1 MRILKTFNSI
11 IIAKLTTAQTLFLGY
26 LGFILIGT
34 ILLLLPVSSAGD
46 ESLSLVDAIF
56 TTTSSITGTGLIVVD
71 TGGYFSFFGQ
81 MVVLILIQI
90 GNVGYMLFFAL
101 AVLFFGRR
109 LSILNKMV
117 VKESISRHSK
127 LDLMMFIKKVF
138 KYTIVIESISAI
150 LLIIFFLQRFPAGEA
165 VKQGIFHSIS
175 AFCTAGFSLFSNSL
189 IDFNENYYFNIVILF
204 TSYAGCIGFF
214 VLYDISLFTKS
225 LFKKKKRYKL
235 SAHVKIVFVVS
246 ITITVIGTLFI
257 YLSESVIGPGSEG
270 GTFLKSLFQA
280 MSASTTVGFSSVNI
294 GQLNH
299 SSLLYIILEMFIGAS
314 PSGTGGGIKTTVF
327 ALMVLS
333 LLTYFRNRRYVN
345 AFNRTIP
352 LGTIT
357 RAFSI
362 VMLAVI
368 WVFLSVLIL
377 NMTEDKLFLNILF
390 EAVSAFG
397 NGGMSTGITADLSSI
412 GKLLLSVSMLIG
424 RIGPLIIGYTL
435 VGRGRTFD
443 YNYPDANILIV

>member
-1 MRILKTFNSI
+1 MRILKTLNSI
-11 IIAKLTTAQTLFLGY
+11 IIVKLTTAQTLFLGY

-34 ILLLLPVSSAGD
+34 ILLMLPVSSASD
-46 ESLSLVDAIF
+46 ESLSLVNAIF
-56 TTTSSITGTGLIVVD
+56 TTTSSISGTGLIVVD
-71 TGGYFSFFGQ
+71 TGEYFSFFGQ
-81 MVVLILIQI
+81 MVILILIQI

-101 AVLFFGRR
+101 AVLFFGGR

-127 LDLMMFIKKVF
+127 LDLMLFIKKVF

-189 IDFNENYYFNIVILF
+189 IDFNENYYFNIVILL

-235 SAHVKIVFVVS
+235 SAHAKIVFVVS
-246 ITITVIGTLFI
+246 ITVTVVGTLFI
-257 YLSESVIGPGSEG
+257 LLTESIIGPGSEG
-270 GTFLKSLFQA
+270 RTFLKSLFQA

-333 LLTYFRNRRYVN
+333 LFTYFRNRRYVN

-368 WVFLSVLIL
+368 WVFLSVMIL
-377 NMTEDKLFLNILF
+377 NLTEDKLFLNILF

-397 NGGMSTGITADLSSI
+397 NGGMSTGITGDLSSF
-412 GKLLLSVSMLIG
+412 GKILLSISMLIG
-424 RIGPLIIGYTL
+424 RVGPLIVGYTFIRRSK
-435 VGRGRTFD
+435 VVD